1 MRGIGIIF
9 VDGRV
14 ELEEIDLRSPGPGE
28 LLVQNTVTHVSA
40 GSEINALK
48 RSALTKGEPP
58 SGLSARP
65 GYAGVGIV
73 LEVGVGV
80 TEFRPGDR
88 VLTMTRHV
96 SHWIVE
102 AAAGERAA
110 ADDATTYVEKLPD
123 GLSDR
128 RATFA
133 ILADV
138 ALHGVRLAVL
148 QLRESVAVYGLGG
161 VGQLIGQFARL
172 SGAYPVVG
180 VDPDPD
186 RQRAARE
193 HWATHVIGRADGPSD
208 EAMRGLTGGGTQ
220 TLFQA
225 SANPKMLPE
234 MMRAAA
240 NRGKIVIV
248 GAAPLEEVS
257 IGLWT
262 ELLHR
267 ELRILGSY
275 SLQGNVSSPYWPWT
289 RRLNRR
295 IALDMLATGELQVDY
310 LISHAVPYTRAPEV
324 YARMLAGP
332 SSWLGVQFL
341 WR

>member
-9 VDGRV
+9 VDGRA

-40 GSEINALK
+40 GSEINGLK

-65 GYAGVGIV
+65 GYAGVGTV
-73 LEVGVGV
+73 LEVGAGV
-80 TEFRPGDR
+80 ADFRPGDR

-102 AAAGERAA
+102 ATSAERAA

-138 ALHGVRLAVL
+138 ALHGIRLAAL

-208 EAMRGLTGGGTQ
+208 EAVRGLTGGGTQ

-257 IGLWT
+257 IGLWA

-275 SLQGNVSSPYWPWT
+275 SLQGNLSSPYWPWT

-310 LISHAVPYTRAPEV
+310 LISHAVPYTQAPEV
-324 YARMLAGP
+324 YGTMQAGP
-332 SSWLGVQFL
+332 TSWLGVQFL

>member
-9 VDGRV
+9 VDGRA

-28 LLVQNTVTHVSA
+28 LIVQNTVTHVSA

-65 GYAGVGIV
+65 GYAGVGTV
-73 LEVGVGV
+73 LEVGAGV
-80 TEFRPGDR
+80 AEFRPGDR
-88 VLTMTRHV
+88 VLTMTRHA

-102 AAAGERAA
+102 AASAERAA
-110 ADDATTYVEKLPD
+110 ADDAASYVEKLPN
-123 GLSDR
+123 GLIDR

-138 ALHGVRLAVL
+138 ALHGVRLAAL
-148 QLRESVAVYGLGG
+148 QLRESVAIYGLGG

-172 SGAYPVVG
+172 SGAFPVVG

-186 RQRAARE
+186 RQQAARE
-193 HWATHVIGRADGPSD
+193 HWATHVIGRAGGPSD
-208 EAMRGLTGGGTQ
+208 ETVRELTGGGAQ

-240 NRGKIVIV
+240 QRGKIVIV

-257 IGLWT
+257 IGLWA

-275 SLQGNVSSPYWPWT
+275 SLQGNLSSPYWPWT
-289 RRLNRR
+289 RLLNRR

-310 LISHAVPYTRAPEV
+310 LISHAVPYPQAPEV
-324 YARMLAGP
+324 YETMLAGP
-332 SSWLGVQFL
+332 TNWLGVQFL

>member
-9 VDGRV
+9 VDGRA
-14 ELEEIDLRSPGPGE
+14 ELEEIDLRSLGPGE

-65 GYAGVGIV
+65 GYAGVGTV
-73 LEVGVGV
+73 LEVGAGV
-80 TEFRPGDR
+80 AEFRPGDR
-88 VLTMTRHV
+88 VLTMTRHA

-102 AAAGERAA
+102 AASAERAA
-110 ADDATTYVEKLPD
+110 ADDAASYVEKLPNE
-123 GLSDR
+123 LIDR

-138 ALHGVRLAVL
+138 ALHGVRLAAL

-172 SGAYPVVG
+172 SGAFPVVG

-186 RQRAARE
+186 RQQAARE
-193 HWATHVIGRADGPSD
+193 HWATHTIGRADGPLD
-208 EAMRGLTGGGTQ
+208 EAVRDLTGGGAQ

-240 NRGKIVIV
+240 QRGKIVIV

-257 IGLWT
+257 IGLWA

-275 SLQGNVSSPYWPWT
+275 SLQGNLSSPYWPWT

-295 IALDMLATGELQVDY
+295 IALEMLASGELQVDY
-310 LISHAVPYTRAPEV
+310 LISHAVPYTQAPEV
-324 YARMLAGP
+324 YETMLAGP
-332 SSWLGVQFL
+332 TSWLGVQFL